1 MSEHET
7 NIKQQNE
14 KTPESL
20 KNDQEGQSELKQN
33 GIIRHRH
40 SDATENFE
48 GLEITRTAF
57 GRTITHRPAILQ

>member
-1 MSEHET
+1 MSEPDT
-7 NIKQQNE
+7 NMEPQNQ

-20 KNDQEGQSELKQN
+20 KNGLEGQSELKQN

-48 GLEITRTAF
+48 GLEITTTAF
-57 GRTITHRPAILQ
+57 GRTITHKPAILQ